1 MKIESQKIPMAKDN
15 IFRIQNYEDY
25 DEFVA
30 TASEGKNKAVQSFP
44 WHHSIL
50 DGDPILERAKKICV
64 DSTTASLV
72 QYMNR
77 KKNSECW
84 LIRFLRREIGYMKLM
99 MHGLS
104 QSAAAKK

>member
-25 DEFVA
+25 DEFVV

-64 DSTTASLV
+64 DNTTASLV
-72 QYMNR
+72 QYMHR

-99 MHGLS
+99 CGFP
-104 QSAAAKK
+104 KK

>member
-25 DEFVA
+25 DEFVV

-64 DSTTASLV
+64 DNTTASLV

-77 KKNSECW
+77 KKDSECW

-99 MHGLS
+99 WGFP
-104 QSAAAKK
+104 KK